1 MREEKEMIDEQY
13 EAEIGEYLQ
22 RHTDYFERHP
32 ERLLELEI
40 FHDAGGG
47 SISLIQRQV
56 KLLRGKADE
65 YRTQLEELIG
75 VARENES
82 LNKRL
87 YDLTLMLIESNDLES
102 LMDILLDDLREQFDA
117 DAVELRLF
125 ADDNMEKAVNEGQ
138 QASLMFAD
146 FLQQGKPKCGALN
159 KEQLEY
165 LFGSLAAETG
175 SAALIPL
182 EYKHTSGILAIGS
195 RDAQRF
201 HPGKDTG
208 FLQRLGG
215 LVSHLLARISAEV

>member
-1 MREEKEMIDEQY
+1 MSEEKAVIDEHY
-13 EAEIGEYLQ
+13 EAEIGKYLE
-22 RHTDYFERHP
+22 RHSDYFERHP
-32 ERLLELEI
+32 GLLAQLEI
-40 FHDAGGG
+40 SHDAGGG
-47 SISLIQRQV
+47 SISLVQRQV
-56 KLLRGKADE
+56 MLLRGKADE

-75 VARENES
+75 VARENEN
-82 LNKRL
+82 LNQRL
-87 YDLTLMLIESNDLES
+87 YDLTLMLIESHDLES

-138 QASLMFAD
+138 PASLMFAD
-146 FLQQGKPKCGALN
+146 FLQHGKPKCGALK

-182 EYKHTSGILAIGS
+182 EHKHTRGILAIGS

-215 LVSHLLARISAEV
+215 LVSHSLARISAEV

>member
-1 MREEKEMIDEQY
+1 MTEKNAIIDEQY

-22 RHTDYFERHP
+22 RHGDYFERHSG
-32 ERLLELEI
+32 LLAQLDI
-40 FHDAGGG
+40 SHDAGGG

-56 KLLRGKADE
+56 KILRGKADE
-65 YRTQLEELIG
+65 YRIQLEELIG
-75 VARENES
+75 VARENDN
-82 LNKRL
+82 LNQRL

-125 ADDNMEKAVNEGQ
+125 ADDNMEKAVNEGEP
-138 QASLMFAD
+138 ASLMFAD
-146 FLQQGKPKCGALN
+146 FLRHGKPKCGAVN

-182 EYKHTSGILAIGS
+182 EHKNTRGILAIGS

-215 LVSHLLARISAEV
+215 LVSHSLARISDEA

>member
-1 MREEKEMIDEQY
+1 MSEENAMIDEQY
-13 EAEIGEYLQ
+13 EAEIGEYLEHH
-22 RHTDYFERHP
+22 RDYFERHP
-32 ERLLELEI
+32 GLLTQLEI
-40 FHDAGGG
+40 SHDAGGG

-56 KLLRGKADE
+56 MLLRGKADE
-65 YRTQLEELIG
+65 YRAQLEELIG
-75 VARENES
+75 VARENEN
-82 LNKRL
+82 LNQRL
-87 YDLTLMLIESNDLES
+87 YDLTLMLVESHDLES

-125 ADDNMEKAVNEGQ
+125 ADENMEKAVNEGQ
-138 QASLMFAD
+138 PASLMFAD
-146 FLQQGKPKCGALN
+146 FLQHGKPKCGVLN

-182 EYKHTSGILAIGS
+182 EHKHTRGILAIGS

-215 LVSHLLARISAEV
+215 LVSHALARISDET

>member
-1 MREEKEMIDEQY
+1 MREKKAMIDEQY
-13 EAEIGEYLQ
+13 EAEIGEYLES
-22 RHTDYFERHP
+22 HSDYFERHP
-32 ERLLELEI
+32 GLLTELEI
-40 FHDAGGG
+40 SHDAGGG

-56 KLLRGKADE
+56 MLLRGKADD
-65 YRTQLEELIG
+65 YRAQLEELVG

-82 LNKRL
+82 LNQRL
-87 YDLTLMLIESNDLES
+87 YDLTLMLIESHDLES

-138 QASLMFAD
+138 PASLMFAD
-146 FLQQGKPKCGALN
+146 FLQHGKPKCGALN

-182 EYKHTSGILAIGS
+182 EHKHTRGILAIGS

-215 LVSHLLARISAEV
+215 LVSHSLARISAEA

>member
-1 MREEKEMIDEQY
+1 MSEEKAMIDEQY
-13 EAEIGEYLQ
+13 EAEIGEYLE
-22 RHTDYFERHP
+22 HHGDYFERHP
-32 ERLLELEI
+32 GLLTELEI
-40 FHDAGGG
+40 SHDAGGG

-56 KLLRGKADE
+56 MLLRDKADE
-65 YRTQLEELIG
+65 YRVQLEELIG

-82 LNKRL
+82 LNQRL
-87 YDLTLMLIESNDLES
+87 YDLTLMLIESHDLES

-125 ADDNMEKAVNEGQ
+125 ADDNMDKAVNEGQ
-138 QASLMFAD
+138 PASLMFAD
-146 FLQQGKPKCGALN
+146 FLQHGKPKCGALN

-182 EYKHTSGILAIGS
+182 EHKHTRGILAIGS
-195 RDAQRF
+195 RDALRF

-215 LVSHLLARISAEV
+215 LVSHSLARISAEA

>member
-1 MREEKEMIDEQY
+1 MREEKAMIDEQY

-22 RHTDYFERHP
+22 GHSDYFERHP
-32 ERLLELEI
+32 GLLLELEI
-40 FHDAGGG
+40 SHDAGGG

-56 KLLRGKADE
+56 KILRSKADE

-82 LNKRL
+82 LNQRL
-87 YDLTLMLIESNDLES
+87 YDLTLMLIESHDLES
-102 LMDILLDDLREQFDA
+102 LMDILLDDLREQFGA

-138 QASLMFAD
+138 PASLMFAD
-146 FLQQGKPKCGALN
+146 FLQRGKPKCGTLN

-182 EYKHTSGILAIGS
+182 EHKHTRGILAIGS

-215 LVSHLLARISAEV
+215 LVSHSLARISDET

>member
-1 MREEKEMIDEQY
+1 MTDDKVIIDEQFE
-13 EAEIGEYLQ
+13 EAVDEYL
-22 RHTDYFERHP
+22 RLHSDYFERHP
-32 ERLLELEI
+32 GLLTELELS
-40 FHDAGGG
+40 HDAGEG

-56 KLLRGKADE
+56 QVLRSKVEE
-65 YRTQLEELIG
+65 YRAQLQELIG
-75 VARENES
+75 VARENEN
-82 LNKRL
+82 LNQRL
-87 YDLTLMLIESNDLES
+87 YDLTLMLIESHDLES

-125 ADDNMEKAVNEGQ
+125 EGENMEQAVNEGQ
-138 QASLMFAD
+138 PASLMFAD
-146 FLQQGKPKCGALN
+146 FLQHGKPKCGALN

-182 EYKHTSGILAIGS
+182 EHKHTRGILAIGS

-215 LVSHLLARISAEV
+215 LVSHSLARISIEA